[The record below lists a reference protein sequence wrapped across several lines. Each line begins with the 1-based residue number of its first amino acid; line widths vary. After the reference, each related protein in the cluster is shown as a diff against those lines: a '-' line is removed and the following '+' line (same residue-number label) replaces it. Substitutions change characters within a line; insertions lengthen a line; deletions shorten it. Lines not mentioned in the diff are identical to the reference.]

1 VGDGRSPTT
10 SAPHNFA
17 CFPSLVEQ
25 LAAALA
31 QEAVLSRKANWRT
44 ESPMTQSRLE
54 SWEAIEAAARLHAR
68 LFEWMLQHHD
78 RLAGLFAGRPVD
90 WQGLAGT
97 LATEGLRAC

>member
-1 VGDGRSPTT
+1 LHTALPLHSCATRSQVRDGRIAS
-10 SAPHNFA
+10 SGHAGASHR
-17 CFPSLVEQ
+17 CVSQ
-25 LAAALA
+25 
-31 QEAVLSRKANWRT
+31 RT
-44 ESPMTQSRLE
+44 ESPTTQSRLE
-54 SWEAIEAAARLHAR
+54 SREAIEAAARLHAR

>member
-1 VGDGRSPTT
+1 
-10 SAPHNFA
+10 
-17 CFPSLVEQ
+17 
-25 LAAALA
+25 
-31 QEAVLSRKANWRT
+31 
-44 ESPMTQSRLE
+44 MTQSRLE